1 MAIERANEDE
11 AEETPERVW
20 QSREVQWSA
29 ASGLLLAVGFVVE
42 HLAGSE
48 IIATA
53 LWVVA
58 TLAGV
63 RFFAVEAFEELW
75 SEREVGIELLMTV
88 AAVTAGALGL
98 WEEAAM
104 LAFLYSI
111 SEALEEF
118 TEDRT
123 RGAIRALMDLAP
135 KRVQRLDDA
144 GKATDIALEELQSGD
159 RFLVRPG
166 ESVATDGKVVDGTSN
181 VNEAAVTGESVPV
194 AKSAG
199 SKVFAGTL
207 NAQGALV
214 IEATATAADNT
225 LAKIVQLV
233 TEAQEQKGK
242 SEQFMTRF
250 SRRYSPAVLIL
261 STVVAVVAGIVTS
274 DWNEALSRA
283 ATVLVAAAPCAL
295 VISIPVTYVA
305 AMGRGGRRGILIKGG
320 IHLEQL
326 AQVQVMA
333 LDKTGTITEGK
344 PRLEQIKTAN
354 GVDADEALRMAAA
367 IEQRSEHP
375 LARAVLDAARDRNLD
390 IPAVGS
396 FTSLT
401 GAGAEASI
409 EGTTYVV
416 GSPALMAERNLS
428 LDAFEAVISQMQ
440 DDGATAIVLADPHRV
455 HAVLAVVDTIR
466 PNAATAIAELHSIGV
481 RRVVM
486 LTGDNLRTA
495 AAVARQVGT
504 DEHRADLKPEGK
516 VDAIRQLNEDYG
528 HVAMVGDGVNDAPA
542 LAAATVGIAMGAAGS
557 DAALETADVA
567 LMSDDIAKL
576 PEAIQLG
583 RRTRRVVRQNLAL
596 SLVILAVLV
605 PGAVLGLLTLP
616 AAVIAHELS
625 ELFVIS
631 NGARMARGG
640 RNER

>member
-1 MAIERANEDE
+1 MEREY
-11 AEETPERVW
+11 EEEVGATPERVW

-29 ASGLLLAVGFVVE
+29 ASGLLLAIGFAVDQITGNGTIAVV
-42 HLAGSE
+42 
-48 IIATA
+48 
-53 LWVVA
+53 LWIVA

-63 RFFAVEAFEELW
+63 RFFAVEAFEEFW
-75 SEREVGIELLMTV
+75 TEREVGIELLMTV
-88 AAVTAGALGL
+88 AALTAGALGL

-135 KRVQRLDDA
+135 KRVQRLDAA
-144 GKATDIALEELQSGD
+144 GKATDITLEELQSGD

-166 ESVATDGKVVDGTSN
+166 ESVATDGQVVDGTSN

-194 AKSAG
+194 AKSVG

-207 NAQGALV
+207 NARGALV
-214 IEATATAADNT
+214 VEATATAADNT

-250 SRRYSPAVLIL
+250 SRRYSPAVLVL
-261 STVVAVVAGIVTS
+261 STAVAVVAGIATG

-320 IHLEQL
+320 IHLEEL
-326 AQVQVMA
+326 AQVEVMA

-344 PRLEQIKTAN
+344 PRLDRIETAD
-354 GVDADEALRMAAA
+354 GVDADEALRLAAA

-375 LARAVLDAARDRNLD
+375 LARAVLDGAHDRSLD
-390 IPAVGS
+390 IPAVSS

-401 GAGAEASI
+401 GAGAEATI
-409 EGTTYVV
+409 DGAVYLV

-428 LDAFEAVISQMQ
+428 LDAFAAIIEDMQ
-440 DDGATAIVLADPHRV
+440 DNGATAIVLADLQRV
-455 HAVLAVVDTIR
+455 HAVLAVADTIR
-466 PNAATAIAELHSIGV
+466 PTAAAAIAEMHRIGV
-481 RRVVM
+481 RHVVM
-486 LTGDNLRTA
+486 LTGDNQRTA

-516 VDAIRQLNEDYG
+516 VDAIRQLSKTFG

-542 LAAATVGIAMGAAGS
+542 LATATVGIAMGAAGS

-576 PEAIQLG
+576 PEALQLG

-596 SLVILAVLV
+596 SLLILAVLV
-605 PGAVLGLLTLP
+605 PGAVLGLLNLP

-625 ELFVIS
+625 ELFVIT
-631 NGARMARGG
+631 NGARMARGH
-640 RNER
+640 RKET